1 MIQSLFKIFYQHIYC
16 LIIAIFLYISIPLA
30 IAEEININDIS
41 LTDYNEQIYLQ
52 PYQAYQYLLAL
63 APQFNEMS
71 HEDKLWWL
79 IRKIEA
85 EHLLFFY
92 DDFKQSLHS
101 AEELLSSMPQQDLPA
116 EVTITI
122 NLFSGILKQKESL
135 YTQAIST
142 LELALKQ
149 AKESNNIRLAIRA
162 KQELAY
168 TLSLTEHFESS
179 LADLQLAYI
188 DAFALK
194 NDFLIA
200 TINEVYGAIYGYM
213 HDYEKSINYY
223 EKALASYLIL
233 GYPSYIADALNGL
246 AATYRYWNKY
256 ELAVEHYERYRE
268 VVLGFNNPQIIFFAD
283 YGLGMTLAEQG
294 ECKRAL
300 VVIERALVLK
310 GHDDYKAELYKRKAE
325 CLIAF
330 SKLAEAEIA
339 VNKANSILESIPEL
353 VGTRWQNEV
362 ILIAAKVAYAQ
373 NNLQKAYQLLDQY
386 HQANTAL
393 VLANSSER
401 LAKLKSTL
409 ELERQGVESALL
421 QQRAKVLELQV
432 NQQMQRNELQTYIIF
447 FSVVFLLLIIVVLFL
462 QQRSAKKINALSV
475 IEPLTG
481 LFNRRYSFSYLDKL
495 LTSSQW
501 NKNHVAVLLV
511 DIADLKSINMLY
523 GEAFGDTVIKS
534 VATIIQNTL
543 RGEDVVGRI
552 SGGEFLCILS
562 RLGGEQEIQVSERI
576 VDNVAKQDFRC
587 NAKSIDVAVNI
598 GIAIRNAETHDS
610 VTLYSQA
617 DEALVEAKKLGT
629 GQVFR
634 YRRYLVHPQH
644 EHEMS

>member
-1 MIQSLFKIFYQHIYC
+1 MFIHSAAAEGIDINGVSL
-16 LIIAIFLYISIPLA
+16 
-30 IAEEININDIS
+30 AE
-41 LTDYNEQIYLQ
+41 YNEQLYLKPWQ
-52 PYQAYQYLLAL
+52 GYQDLLAIS
-63 APQFNEMS
+63 PQFNQMS

-92 DDFKQSLHS
+92 EDFKQTLQQVNDV
-101 AEELLSSMPQQDLPA
+101 LSEDPTSNLPS
-116 EVTITI
+116 EITITI
-122 NLFSGILKQKESL
+122 NLFSGILQQKESQ
-135 YTQAIST
+135 YTEAITT
-142 LELALKQ
+142 LELALTQ
-149 AKESNNIRLAIRA
+149 AKQHNNLRLAIRA

-168 TLSLTEHFESS
+168 TLSLTEHFENS

-213 HDYEKSINYY
+213 NDYAKSINYY

-246 AATYRYWNKY
+246 AATYRYWDKY
-256 ELAVEHYERYRE
+256 ELAVEHYERYRQ
-268 VVLGFNNPQIIFFAD
+268 VVTQFNNPEILFFAD

-294 ECKRAL
+294 QCARAITVIDRAL
-300 VVIERALVLK
+300 ALK

-325 CLIAF
+325 CLIEF
-330 SKLAEAEIA
+330 SRLDEAEVAI
-339 VNKANSILESIPEL
+339 NHANTIFKMIPEL
-353 VGTRWQNEV
+353 VDTRWQNEV
-362 ILIAAKVAYAQ
+362 MLIAAKLAYAQ
-373 NNLQKAYQLLDQY
+373 DNYQKAYQLLDQY
-386 HQANTAL
+386 HQKNTAL
-393 VLANSSER
+393 VLEKSSER
-401 LAKLKSTL
+401 LAKLKSNL

-447 FSVVFLLLIIVVLFL
+447 FSVVFLLLIIVVLVL
-462 QQRSAKKINALSV
+462 QQRSAKKINNLSV

-481 LFNRRYSFSYLDKL
+481 LFNRRYSFAYLDKL
-495 LTSSQW
+495 LSSSSW

-511 DIADLKSINMLY
+511 DIADLKSINNLY

-534 VATIIQNTL
+534 IATITQNAL

-552 SGGEFLCILS
+552 AGGEFLCILS
-562 RLGGEQEIQVSERI
+562 RLGTEQEIQVSERI
-576 VDNVAKQDFRC
+576 VENVARQDFRC
-587 NAKSIDVAVNI
+587 NGKKVDVAVNI

-610 VTLYSQA
+610 ATLYSQA
-617 DEALVEAKKLGT
+617 DEALTEAKKLAT

-634 YRRYLVHPQH
+634 YRRFMVHPQQDH
-644 EHEMS
+644 DLPKKKL